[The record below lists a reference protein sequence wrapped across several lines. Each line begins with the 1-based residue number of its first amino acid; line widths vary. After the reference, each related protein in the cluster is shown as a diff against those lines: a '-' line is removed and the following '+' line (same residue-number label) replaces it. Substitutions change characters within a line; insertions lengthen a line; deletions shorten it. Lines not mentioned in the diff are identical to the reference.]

1 MDAPVAA
8 SGERNGITGSRL
20 RAGIGIN
27 TVLGAGFVL
36 TVGIWL
42 FAGSYFSARVRDLE
56 TRAAAVNARYLAT
69 QELLS
74 VTRTNIYQ
82 ASIYVRDALLDP
94 LPTMDAY
101 RRAVNGAYDVADAQL
116 THYVPVFDTE
126 ADRDRAMA
134 IRESIATLRESIADL
149 RVDMLDVLAPAGPD
163 WRLYAERALQTNMAR
178 RDAALRVAEELQL
191 LNRAAYLSQQDETA
205 QLYRT
210 THERFWQ
217 TLGLAVLPSMFI
229 ALFAA
234 LHVTGL
240 ERRLRAQQ
248 VKDARTAVDL
258 QRLSARLLSA
268 QEEERR
274 TIARELHDEIGQVLT
289 VIKMELAH
297 AQREIAAGHSHPELL
312 TDARAI
318 ADRAV
323 QAVRDISQLLNPP
336 LLEEK
341 GLPAAV
347 DWYAQSIRKGHEI
360 ELTVVHSGMH
370 TRVPCDIELA
380 LYRIVQEGLTNV
392 LRHSRAHSC
401 HVSLIRGARSVGVT
415 ITDDGVGFSGKTNRG
430 AGLGLIG
437 IRERVAQLGGKLTI
451 TSAEGKG
458 TTLQADFALESDEIP
473 VLREAASARRPHRSE
488 TAVQS
493 A

>member
-1 MDAPVAA
+1 MDAPVAS
-8 SGERNGITGSRL
+8 SGGRNGITSSRL
-20 RAGIGIN
+20 RAGVAIK
-27 TVLGAGFVL
+27 TVLGAGFLL

-42 FAGSYFSARVRDLE
+42 FAGYYFSTRVRDLE
-56 TRAAAVNARYLAT
+56 SRAAAVNERYLAT

-74 VTRTNIYQ
+74 VTRTNIYR

-94 LPTMDAY
+94 SPTMDAY
-101 RRAVNGAYDVADAQL
+101 RRAVIRAYDEADAQL
-116 THYVPVFDTE
+116 ANYVPVFDAE
-126 ADRDRAMA
+126 VDRDRVLA
-134 IRESIATLRESIADL
+134 IRESVATLRDSIVDL

-163 WRLYAERALQTNMAR
+163 WRLYAERSLRTNMAR
-178 RDAALRVAEELQL
+178 RDAAMRVAEELQL

-205 QLYRT
+205 RLYRT
-210 THERFWQ
+210 THDRFWQ

-229 ALFAA
+229 AMFAA
-234 LHVTGL
+234 LHVTRL

-248 VKDARTAVDL
+248 VKDAGTAVDL

-297 AQREIAAGHSHPELL
+297 AQREIAAGNSHPDLL

-318 ADRAV
+318 ADRAL
-323 QAVRDISQLLNPP
+323 QAVRDISHLLNPP

-347 DWYAQSIRKGHEI
+347 DWYAQSIRKGRDI
-360 ELTVVHSGMH
+360 ELTFVHSGMH
-370 TRVPCDIELA
+370 TRVPADIELA

-392 LRHSRAHSC
+392 LRHSQARTC
-401 HVSLIRGARSVGVT
+401 HVLLIREAGSVGVT
-415 ITDDGVGFSGKTNRG
+415 ITDDGVGFSRAAT
-430 AGLGLIG
+430 ASSGLGLIG
-437 IRERVAQLGGKLTI
+437 IRERVAQLGGKLSI
-451 TSAEGKG
+451 TSAAGQG
-458 TTLQADFALESDEIP
+458 TRLRADFALETTAVP
-473 VLREAASARRPHRSE
+473 APREAVGTRLSQSNQ
-488 TAVQS
+488 TAPQS